1 MSNAY
6 SVDLRERAVAFV
18 LNGGSRITAC
28 EIFQIGENT
37 LYRWLRQHRSVGH
50 VAPKVRGKTTPRKL
64 ADAELLAYVDRHPD
78 ATLTEMGQHFAV
90 SAVAV
95 WKACQR
101 LAITR
106 KKNIT
111 VPRAQRARTQAVSRR
126 IAGPRADKPCLP

>member
-18 LNGGSRITAC
+18 LNGGARTTAC

-37 LYRWLRQHRSVGH
+37 LYRWLRQPQTLGH
-50 VAPKVRGKTTPRKL
+50 VSPKVRGKTTPRKL
-64 ADAELLAYVDRHPD
+64 ADAKLQVYIAVHPD
-78 ATLTEMGQHFAV
+78 ATLAEIGKHFAV
-90 SAVAV
+90 SPVAV

-106 KKNIT
+106 KKNRAI
-111 VPRAQRARTQAVSRR
+111 PRTPGAGAPPVSKR
-126 IAGPRADKPCLP
+126 P

>member
-18 LNGGSRITAC
+18 LKGGSRGTAC

-50 VAPKVRGKTTPRKL
+50 VAPKIRGKTTPRKL
-64 ADAELLAYVDRHPD
+64 ADAELRGYVDGHPD
-78 ATLTEMGQHFAV
+78 ATLAEMGEHFAV

-106 KKNIT
+106 KKNRT
-111 VPRAQRARTQAVSRR
+111 LPRAQRAGSPPVSRG
-126 IAGPRADKPCLP
+126 A

>member
-18 LNGGSRITAC
+18 LKGGSRGTAC

-50 VAPKVRGKTTPRKL
+50 VAPKIRGKTTPRKL
-64 ADAELLAYVDRHPD
+64 ADAELLGYVDGHLD
-78 ATLTEMGQHFAV
+78 ATLAEIGEHFAV

-106 KKNIT
+106 KKNRPL
-111 VPRAQRARTQAVSRR
+111 PRAQRAGSLPVSRG
-126 IAGPRADKPCLP
+126 A